1 MLQRFRQAQAGE
13 VKKLLEL
20 RRQGCFP
27 APLGLARPSLA
38 ARLRQ
43 DGPGA
48 VIAEYKRASPSR
60 GEIDLRRSPEEIA
73 QIYAATGASALSVL
87 TEQAHF
93 KGDLSY
99 LARMASPGLPLLR
112 KDFLIHP
119 LQVAETAATPAS
131 ALLLITRLLSAAEL
145 RAMLE
150 AAEEAG
156 LEAVVEIFSQDDLQ
170 QARAAGAAGKAQPL
184 IIQVNTRDLNT
195 LTLDPRAAR
204 QLIAHKKA
212 GEVWICASGIS
223 SRPQVE
229 AWAKLGFDAV
239 LAGTFLMSAVD
250 PGAAL
255 ASLTAREGQ
264 GHAGF

>member
-1 MLQRFRQAQAGE
+1 MLQRFRQAQMPE
-13 VKKLLEL
+13 VKKLLDWQ
-20 RRQGCFP
+20 RRGCFP
-27 APLGLARPSLA
+27 APLTLTRPSLA
-38 ARLRQ
+38 ARLCQ

-73 QIYAATGASALSVL
+73 RVYAAAGASALSVL

-93 KGDLSY
+93 QGDLSY
-99 LARMASPGLPLLR
+99 LARMASVGLPLLR

-119 LQVAETAATPAS
+119 LQAAETAATPAS

-145 RAMLE
+145 RLMLE
-150 AAEEAG
+150 AAKEAG

-170 QARAAGAAGKAQPL
+170 QARAALAASATQPV

-204 QLIAHKKA
+204 RLIAHKKD
-212 GEVWICASGIS
+212 GEIWICASGIS
-223 SRPQVE
+223 ARSE
-229 AWAKLGFDAV
+229 AKAWTELGFDAI
-239 LAGTFLMSAVD
+239 LAGTFLMSASD

-255 ASLTAREGQ
+255 ADLTAGKRQ
-264 GHAGF
+264 GHAGL